1 MSYSPHAFGI
11 TKGESAGSKF
21 YLADANGDIE
31 FQDNDKIIFGD
42 GADASIYWNASALL
56 IANES
61 SQPITLGHAS
71 ATVTIPGNLTVSGTT
86 TTVDSTTV
94 NLQNG
99 FVFEGATD
107 DDFETTLTMVDP
119 TADRTIYLPN
129 VGGYVPVLA
138 VASTTAISST
148 PEELNLLDGVT
159 SSTAELNILDGVTST
174 AAELNILDG
183 VTSTAAELNILDG
196 VTSTAAELNILDGVT
211 STAAE
216 LNILDG
222 VTATSTEL
230 NYLDIVTLGTAAAS
244 KAVTVS
250 AGDKI
255 TLGTIEIEGSAFDI
269 DGGNI
274 DGATLGAN
282 STVTVTDLTMT
293 LGSDVDG
300 DIYYRTSNKLTR
312 LAKGTGLQVLRM
324 NSGATA
330 PEWATST
337 SAAIDG
343 TANGV
348 DNRIAT
354 YSSASA
360 LNGEANLTFDGSTLT
375 VTGDATIADGTN
387 DLDVASHDGTN
398 GLKLAG
404 TLVTATAA
412 ELNIMDGVTSTTAEL
427 NILDGVTVTTGQI
440 NNTVTTP
447 TAAAPSALTSSSTR
461 VHLVDTSSNGN
472 ATITLTADQTNGTM
486 FTIKKTTSD
495 ANTVT
500 ITSSD
505 NIDGSSADIV
515 LYYHNESVTLVS
527 DSANYF
533 II

>member
-42 GADASIYWNASALL
+42 GADASIYWNAAALL

-174 AAELNILDG
+174 AAELNILD
-183 VTSTAAELNILDG
+183 V
-196 VTSTAAELNILDGVT
+196 
-211 STAAE
+211 
-216 LNILDG
+216 

-375 VTGDATIADGTN
+375 VTGDATIADGAN

-440 NNTVTTP
+440 NNTVTTH